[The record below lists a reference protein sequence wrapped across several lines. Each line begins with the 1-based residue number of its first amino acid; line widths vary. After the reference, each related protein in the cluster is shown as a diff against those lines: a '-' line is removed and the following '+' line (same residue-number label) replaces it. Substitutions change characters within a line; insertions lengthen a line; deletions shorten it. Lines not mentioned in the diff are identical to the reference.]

1 MNVKLLPKPKAST
14 NPQMLL
20 YTKTALTALTFRRV
34 ATKQARFLP
43 LCQSNSSSDEQQPT
57 ESTSLKHKY
66 TRRFR
71 TLVSPQQLGLK
82 DLAGTLIVSD
92 AEHKQ
97 LVQEAHKQGTL
108 SFGFSAGG
116 CLFPYFIGVASALRD
131 ANVLTNTTQ
140 LAGASAGSLV
150 SACIKSGMSV
160 DQITDLCLKMM
171 HDLRTNG
178 TRGRLGPV
186 LESFLHTHLPHDAHQ
201 RCSNKAHVAVTQA
214 WPYVKAHLISE
225 YTNREDLIGALMTS
239 CHIPYWLDG
248 KGLTTFRGSP
258 HLDGGLTNFIP
269 LPPQTVGIRIS
280 CFPSQQLSPVY
291 RIGISPDTFEPWPYT
306 LRQMVGWAFEPADEN
321 MLTYLIEKGF
331 KDSTRWM
338 EAMELRGE
346 KEEAVGKKE
355 SGVGE
360 VAASQRV
367 AVDSDNGSS
376 EKVDEMLDMGV
387 EELNKRQKIDK
398 EGGGMNEEERIRL
411 LQLGNK

>member
-1 MNVKLLPKPKAST
+1 MPVKLPPKPKPST
-14 NPQMLL
+14 SPKMLL
-20 YTKTALTALTFRRV
+20 HTKTALIALTCRRT
-34 ATKQARFLP
+34 ATNRARLLP
-43 LCQSNSSSDEQQPT
+43 LCQSNSSPDKEQPT
-57 ESTSLKHKY
+57 ESTSLMQQY

-71 TLVSPQQLGLK
+71 TLVSPHQLGLK

-131 ANVLTNTTQ
+131 ANILTDTTQ

-150 SACIKSGMSV
+150 SACIKSGMTL

-186 LESFLHTHLPHDAHQ
+186 LESFLHQHLPHDAHE

-225 YTNREDLIGALMTS
+225 YTNREDLIGALLTS
-239 CHIPYWLDG
+239 CHVPYWLDG

-291 RIGISPDTFEPWPYT
+291 RISISPDTFEPWPYN

-321 MLTYLIEKGF
+321 VLTYLIEKGY
-331 KDSTRWM
+331 KDSTSWM
-338 EAMELRGE
+338 EEMEFSGE
-346 KEEAVGKKE
+346 KEQVVEKKE
-355 SGVGE
+355 SGEGE

-367 AVDSDNGSS
+367 AVGGGG
-376 EKVDEMLDMGV
+376 KQV
-387 EELNKRQKIDK
+387 EEAMEKGAEALSKRQKIDK
-398 EGGGMNEEERIRL
+398 EEGGMSEEEKIRL
-411 LQLGNK
+411 MQLGNK